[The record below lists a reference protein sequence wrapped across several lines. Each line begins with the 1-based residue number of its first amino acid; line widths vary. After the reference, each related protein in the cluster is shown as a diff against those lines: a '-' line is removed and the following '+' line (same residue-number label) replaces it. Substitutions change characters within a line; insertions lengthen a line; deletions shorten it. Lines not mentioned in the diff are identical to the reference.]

1 MLINHFQLHSL
12 LLFMFL
18 FVLIID
24 ISCICRETKESDTS
38 QKLSRKKKVS
48 FPIYKAKSQ
57 RQPPI
62 NNPVS
67 VQ

>member
-1 MLINHFQLHSL
+1 MLINHFELHSL
-12 LLFMFL
+12 LLFLFL

-24 ISCICRETKESDTS
+24 ISCICTETRESDTS
-38 QKLSRKKKVS
+38 QKPSRKKKAS
-48 FPIYKAKSQ
+48 FPIYKAKSK

-62 NNPVS
+62 NNPVN

>member
-12 LLFMFL
+12 LLFIFL

-38 QKLSRKKKVS
+38 QKLSRKKS
-48 FPIYKAKSQ
+48 QFFYLQSQITEAAPYK
-57 RQPPI
+57 
-62 NNPVS
+62 
-67 VQ
+67 

>member
-1 MLINHFQLHSL
+1 MLIKHFELHSL
-12 LLFMFL
+12 LLFIFL

-38 QKLSRKKKVS
+38 QKLSRKKVS
-48 FPIYKAKSQ
+48 FPIYKVKSQ